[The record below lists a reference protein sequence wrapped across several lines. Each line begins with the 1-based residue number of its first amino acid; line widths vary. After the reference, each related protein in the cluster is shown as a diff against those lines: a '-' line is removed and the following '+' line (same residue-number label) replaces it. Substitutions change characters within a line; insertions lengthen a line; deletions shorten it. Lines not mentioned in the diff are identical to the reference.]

1 MIKTLTIGLA
11 ASAALLGTS
20 LAADP
25 SGDSGRKLSAALSG
39 ANEVPGPG
47 DPDGAGTFT
56 ARINPGQG
64 QLCYTLSAQM
74 IDAASAAHIHTGAAG
89 VAGGVAVALTAP
101 TAGPTE
107 QCTTIS
113 RELAMALIQN
123 PQNYYVNVHNPAFPA
138 GAIRGQLGK

>member
-20 LAADP
+20 LSATANA
-25 SGDSGRKLSAALSG
+25 DSGRKLSATLNG
-39 ANEVPGPG
+39 ASEVPGPG
-47 DPDGAGTFT
+47 DPDGMGSFT

-64 QLCYTLSAQM
+64 QLCYTLSAHM

-101 TAGPTE
+101 TAAGSE
-107 QCTTIS
+107 QCTTIT
-113 RELAMALIQN
+113 RELAMELIQN